1 MPEWFDFWSSRLDH
15 FVSSFSSEKVERL
28 NMNKEIHLSINSP
41 NDYFWLTIEVN
52 GVQRRIYHIPFIQ
65 KLDSKYD
72 ASHEILYDSG
82 VKRTCF
88 LNNKLRNK
96 IINYTELQVPALSS
110 MAW

>member
-1 MPEWFDFWSSRLDH
+1 MYECKYIKFNKYILFLSVFQMPEWFDFWSSRLDH

-88 LNNKLRNK
+88 FL
-96 IINYTELQVPALSS
+96 
-110 MAW
+110 